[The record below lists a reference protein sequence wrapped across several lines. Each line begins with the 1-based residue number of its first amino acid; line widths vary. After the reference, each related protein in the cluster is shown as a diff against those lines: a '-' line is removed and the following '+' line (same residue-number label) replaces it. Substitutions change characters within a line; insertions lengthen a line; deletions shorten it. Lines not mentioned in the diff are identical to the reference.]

1 VRDSICIALFQVKF
15 SADGNFL
22 YTGARKDTDI
32 LCWDIRYT
40 SDVVY
45 RLQRDTGDTNQ
56 RIQFDIEPVGRHL
69 ATGQSVFVAAPVSHH
84 LASVQHF
91 LSCTHANM

>member
-22 YTGARKDTDI
+22 YTGARKDVDI

-56 RIQFDIEPVGRHL
+56 
-69 ATGQSVFVAAPVSHH
+69 SVFVASPVSHH
-84 LASVQHF
+84 LASVKHF
-91 LSCTHANM
+91 LSYIHANM